1 LHIPFTPETKNC
13 INAALMR
20 KMPKGACL
28 INSARPEVVH
38 EDDLLAIF
46 EARPDFGYVADV
58 IPKNVDAIK
67 AKLGDKFKSRCFCT
81 AKKMGAQTSEANNNA
96 GIAAAE
102 QIVRFF
108 KDGDEKFR
116 LNK

>member
-1 LHIPFTPETKNC
+1 VI
-13 INAALMR
+13 
-20 KMPKGACL
+20 
-28 INSARPEVVH
+28 H
-38 EDDLLAIF
+38 EDDLLATF

-58 IPKNVDAIK
+58 IPKNMDAIK
-67 AKLGDKFKSRCFCT
+67 AALGDSFKKRCFCT

-108 KDGDEKFR
+108 QNGDVKFQ